1 MDNFYRVHVRV
12 KTAIASFNLCW
23 PVITARTSL
32 KQLGNWSLLR
42 GRIFPWTTGALGGI
56 EWSLWMRW
64 MAGPPLEIY
73 VQSAECHRG
82 FMENT
87 SEWSR
92 LPHAHCP
99 WSAKFSGSVPFS
111 RTHSFSFLDVLTL
124 APMQLLAY
132 ELPFQSN
139 WASTGM
145 GEVFC

>member
-1 MDNFYRVHVRV
+1 
-12 KTAIASFNLCW
+12 
-23 PVITARTSL
+23 
-32 KQLGNWSLLR
+32 
-42 GRIFPWTTGALGGI
+42 
-56 EWSLWMRW
+56 

-111 RTHSFSFLDVLTL
+111 RTHSFSSLDVLTL

-132 ELPFQSN
+132 ELPFQSKAALPLA
-139 WASTGM
+139 WERYFAKADKADTIT
-145 GEVFC
+145 FCDATFGPNVHHSKPYQNGFLK